1 MDEKEKMLNGELY
14 FPNGDDILEEQFAC
28 LELLYDYNQ
37 TRPSE
42 GKKREALLK
51 KMFAELGEHCY
62 VEPPLRANWGGH
74 HVHFGDY
81 VYANFNLTL
90 VDDTHIYVGHHT
102 MFGPNVTVATAGIP
116 FCLRS
121 ARSSTSTTYRS
132 ISEITAGS
140 RRIHHPPRGDHRG
153 QHRDRSRE
161 RRDQGYSGK
170 RSGSRESLPG
180 LKGDRRTGLGI
191 LLPGQEDPGGVSG
204 FLRKETAGGSKKK
217 SKYRA

>member
-14 FPNGDDILEEQFAC
+14 FPNGDDILEEQFVC

-102 MFGPNVTVATAGIP
+102 MFGPNVTVATAGHPILPKIRQELYQYNIP
-116 FCLRS
+116 VHIGNNCW
-121 ARSSTSTTYRS
+121 
-132 ISEITAGS
+132 IGAGS
-140 RRIHHPPRGDHRG
+140 IILPGVTIGDNTVIGAGSVVTKDIPANVVAVGNPCRVLREIG
-153 QHRDRSRE
+153 ERDRE
-161 RRDQGYSGK
+161 YYYRDRK
-170 RSGSRESLPG
+170 IPE
-180 LKGDRRTGLGI
+180 
-191 LLPGQEDPGGVSG
+191 E
-204 FLRKETAGGSKKK
+204 FLDS
-217 SKYRA
+217 